1 MGVSH
6 AVFYFIG
13 FYVFFLIFLSALSY
27 YGLNSL
33 IANSVTNVI
42 PPTPTTLPIG
52 TDVFTAVFNSISW
65 FFQNIVFLFT
75 LIITNPFSSFTLIS
89 YFFTF
94 MTIMFIVSLIM
105 VIRG

>member
-33 IANSVTNVI
+33 IANAITDVT
-42 PPTPTTLPIG
+42 PPTPTTLPTG
-52 TDVFTAVFNSISW
+52 TDIFTATFNSISW
-65 FFQNIVFLFT
+65 FFENVVFLFS
-75 LIITNPFSSFTLIS
+75 LIITNPFNAFTVIS

-94 MTIMFIVSLIM
+94 MTVMFIVSLIM
-105 VIRG
+105 VVRG